1 MRRLLLLTSMLL
13 LVLTSGCLRKM
24 AINTLADAL
33 AASGDVYASD
43 DDPELVRDA
52 LPFAL
57 KTIDTLLVETPDH
70 QGLRLAACQGYT
82 QYAYA
87 FVELEAT
94 RLEPVDYR
102 GANKQRDRALKLYL
116 RARDH
121 CFHAVDLVAAGT
133 SARLPSAPE
142 EALDGFGV
150 DDVPLLYWTGAS
162 WGAAMSLGLDRPEL
176 VADRPVV
183 RALLERA
190 LKLDPD
196 WSDGALHEAMIALD
210 GLPATMGGSL
220 EQAREHYERALELSG
235 GNRPGPYVMWANAVS
250 VRQQDREEFEDLLR
264 KALAV
269 DPDRRRSERLRTLI
283 TQERARLLLEQ
294 ADELFLDDL
303 EDLNDPDEE
312 T

>member
-1 MRRLLLLTSMLL
+1 MRRLSILTSLLL
-13 LVLTSGCLRKM
+13 LVFTSGCSVRKM

-33 AASGDVYASD
+33 AASGDVYSSD

-57 KTIDTLLVETPDH
+57 KTIDTLLAEAPDH

-87 FVELEAT
+87 FVELEAA

-102 GANKQRDRALKLYL
+102 GASKKRDRALKLYL

-121 CFHAVDLVAAGT
+121 CFHALDLVAPGIPAQ
-133 SARLPSAPE
+133 LPRAPE
-142 EALDGFGV
+142 EALAGV
-150 DDVPLLYWTGAS
+150 ADVPLLYWTGAS
-162 WGAAMSLGLDRPEL
+162 WGSAISVGLDRPEL

-190 LKLDPD
+190 LELDAD
-196 WSDGALHEAMIALD
+196 WSAGALHEAMIALD
-210 GLPATMGGSL
+210 GLPATMGGSI
-220 EQAREHYERALELSG
+220 ERAREHYERALELSG
-235 GNRPGPYVMWANAVS
+235 GQRPGPYVMWANAVS
-250 VRQQDREEFEDLLR
+250 VREQDREEFERLLR
-264 KALAV
+264 KALAI

-312 T
+312 IR